1 MIKFKYSVH
10 NQVESA
16 KKQINQLEVKEAIK
30 THSNKMNFFIDII
43 DIKGIKKSGCVLG
56 AKKVTKGMHV
66 FFIDLNNPHHKEFFN
81 AKF

>member
-30 THSNKMNFFIDII
+30 THSTKVNFFIDII
-43 DIKGIKKSGCVLG
+43 DIRGVKKSGYILS
-56 AKKVTKGMHV
+56 AKKVTKGMPV
-66 FFIDLNNPHHKEFFN
+66 FL
-81 AKF
+81 

>member
-16 KKQINQLEVKEAIK
+16 KKQINQLEVTEAIK
-30 THSNKMNFFIDII
+30 THSNKVNFFIDII
-43 DIKGIKKSGCVLG
+43 DIKGIKKSRCILG
-56 AKKVTKGMHV
+56 AKKVTKGMRV
-66 FFIDLNNPHHKEFFN
+66 FFIDPNNPHHKEFFN